1 MYSRISIQMH
11 WLNCPC
17 ASYKAI
23 WIISNVISKR
33 WILVYNR
40 LTLRYF
46 KAQNASIF
54 YHFMWRFLW
63 WRINPQDWGEVYN
76 MISSSYP
83 NVLLCINL
91 MPSIFSYDSETWP
104 LKSVNWVVNNSS
116 SLTPHV
122 SSQHHSSNHK
132 SVKVTKNGSCVKNP
146 LFMETHLFSYKCNL
160 ILDLWYT
167 AL

>member
-1 MYSRISIQMH
+1 MH
-11 WLNCPC
+11 WFSN
-17 ASYKAI
+17 YRFI
-23 WIISNVISKR
+23 WILCNVILKR
-33 WILVYNR
+33 CILVYNR

-46 KAQNASIF
+46 KAQKCVIF
-54 YHFMWRFLW
+54 SHFMGRFLW

-76 MISSSYP
+76 VISSSYP

-116 SLTPHV
+116 SLTPYV

-132 SVKVTKNGSCVKNP
+132 SVKVTKMG
-146 LFMETHLFSYKCNL
+146 FMFRIHFSWKP
-160 ILDLWYT
+160 ISFHT
-167 AL
+167 SVI